1 MSPLSKH
8 GHVRALQNGMFA
20 TDARFGNHSRMNWP
34 HGPAHW
40 LFEPGL
46 SMITAGTYQK
56 LPHLHSAMR
65 LDFFVGSLFDYATDF
80 EWNLRA
86 WAVLSNHYHFV
97 GASSK
102 PAILQKF
109 LGKLHM
115 KTAKQLN
122 LWDNTPSRKV
132 WFQFW
137 DSHITFERSYLA
149 RLNYVHQNP
158 VKHGVVQLAE
168 NYRWC
173 SASWFIQSALACFRE
188 DSQRL

>member
-1 MSPLSKH
+1 
-8 GHVRALQNGMFA
+8 MFA
-20 TDARFGNHSRMNWP
+20 IDARFGNHSRMNWP

-46 SMITAGTYQK
+46 YMITARTYQK

-102 PAILQKF
+102 PATLQKF

-115 KTAKQLN
+115 KTVKQLN
-122 LWDNTPSRKV
+122 LWDNTPSRKCG
-132 WFQFW
+132 FNFGTAT
-137 DSHITFERSYLA
+137 SH
-149 RLNYVHQNP
+149 LNV
-158 VKHGVVQLAE
+158 LT
-168 NYRWC
+168 
-173 SASWFIQSALACFRE
+173 
-188 DSQRL
+188 